1 MISIKAVG
9 NTKRTLTVLRAVQ
22 EIILKFKRELNFL
35 ATLKKRLKNDI
46 SSIFIVTSL
55 SRL

>member
-35 ATLKKRLKNDI
+35 ATLKKKDEE
-46 SSIFIVTSL
+46 
-55 SRL
+55 